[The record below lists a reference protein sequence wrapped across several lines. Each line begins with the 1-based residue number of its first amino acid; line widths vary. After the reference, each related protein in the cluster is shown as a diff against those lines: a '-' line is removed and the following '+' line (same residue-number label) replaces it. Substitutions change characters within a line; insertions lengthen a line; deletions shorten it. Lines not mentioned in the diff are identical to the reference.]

1 MDSLTSEVWRETN
14 VVLLAVFRTHGPRL
28 GMFAAVVVAVQ
39 VMMAG
44 AYIIYKRRR
53 NSMPKKYL

>member
-1 MDSLTSEVWRETN
+1 MW
-14 VVLLAVFRTHGPRL
+14 
-28 GMFAAVVVAVQ
+28 AAIVVAVQ

-44 AYIIYKRRR
+44 AYIVYKRRR